1 MSMALIVA
9 ALLVQRPEMVAPQA
23 LTSPPP
29 PAGREEGLGDTE
41 RLYRLQRDVAAAQ
54 AQGRIDE
61 AEAKD
66 FNLAIARIRRQ
77 IIRMGIQVGVR
88 QRQRVRARI
97 DGVRAR
103 LDARLAAGSVRSGN

>member
-29 PAGREEGLGDTE
+29 PYGGEEGLGDNE
-41 RLYRLQRDVAAAQ
+41 RLYRLQRDVGAARAGGLLDEAQ
-54 AQGRIDE
+54 AK
-61 AEAKD
+61 A
-66 FNLAIARIRRQ
+66 FNLEIARIRRQ

-88 QRQRVRARI
+88 QRVRIRARI
-97 DGVRAR
+97 DSVRVRLEAR
-103 LDARLAAGSVRSGN
+103 LGTTSVRSGN